1 METTLARHFLTE
13 FEDFT
18 GDMGATD
25 ESAAKIPLRL
35 ATALTATLTA
45 ALATALVAGIGSN
58 RFKAERTL
66 NQRSTLRSITTRL
79 VGYSV
84 LLKV

>member
-35 ATALTATLTA
+35 TTALTA